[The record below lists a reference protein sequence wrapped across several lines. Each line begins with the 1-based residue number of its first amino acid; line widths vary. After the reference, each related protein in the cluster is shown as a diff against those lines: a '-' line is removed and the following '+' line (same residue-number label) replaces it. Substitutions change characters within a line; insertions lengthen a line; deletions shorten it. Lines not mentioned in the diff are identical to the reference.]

1 MGSDGHLAR
10 RRLVWKDFAVP
21 VGPMQILIVAV
32 VVIVLFGTGKLAGL
46 GKSAGRSLREFK
58 EETRGLS
65 EPAPEQSPEPAPE
78 AAPEPTSDATAPAT
92 RHSDE

>member
-65 EPAPEQSPEPAPE
+65 QSTPEPAPE
-78 AAPEPTSDATAPAT
+78 PAPDATAPAT
-92 RHSDE
+92 RNPDE